1 MSKFKTQDLLDQLKI
16 QGDYPYAA
24 GYLMSYIEGLAYT
37 LKLTAKQEK
46 ILREDIMNHTQAMA
60 IRNEKK
66 GAA

>member
-1 MSKFKTQDLLDQLKI
+1 MKYKTQELLDQLKI

-24 GYLMSYIEGLAYT
+24 GYLTSFIEGLSYT

-46 ILREDIMNHTQAMA
+46 ILREDIMNHTTAMA

>member
-1 MSKFKTQDLLDQLKI
+1 MSKYQTQELLDQLKI

-24 GYLMSYIEGLAYT
+24 GYLMSFIEGLSYT
-37 LKLTAKQEK
+37 LKLTAKQDK
-46 ILREDIMNHTQAMA
+46 ILRETILDHTTAMA

>member
-1 MSKFKTQDLLDQLKI
+1 MSKYKTQDLLDQLKI

-24 GYLMSYIEGLAYT
+24 GYLMSYIEGLTYT

-46 ILREDIMNHTQAMA
+46 IFREDLMKHTQAMA
-60 IRNEKK
+60 IRNEKR